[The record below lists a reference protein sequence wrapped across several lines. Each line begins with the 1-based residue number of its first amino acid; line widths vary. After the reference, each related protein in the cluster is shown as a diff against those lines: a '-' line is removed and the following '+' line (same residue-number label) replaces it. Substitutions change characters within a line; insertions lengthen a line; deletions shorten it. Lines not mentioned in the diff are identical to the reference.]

1 MSGTPWQP
9 RNTSINAEGDPSWY
23 WPPET
28 VISSRSNTLVKQVR
42 ALAQRKARDETATF
56 LTEGILPVWRAVEN
70 GARIVTLVVAP
81 DLLRSHRAREMV
93 AEQSERGLPVAAFS
107 ADLFRTLVERNHP
120 SGLAAVVAARPVRL
134 PDLDVQHHSIFS
146 IFYTPSNP
154 GNLGACLRTI
164 EATAGAGAI
173 VAGGGTDIYH
183 PTAVKASMGALFS
196 LPVVAQAEW
205 PVVRTWCAEHG
216 ITLVATTSHATQDLW
231 QAPLPRPLAVVF
243 GNEGA
248 GLPDEVIRDCQ
259 SATVIPMAHGG
270 SLNMA
275 VATAVVLFELRRR
288 LLADNSG
295 HT

>member
-1 MSGTPWQP
+1 MSGTPWWL
-9 RNTSINAEGDPSWY
+9 RNTSIKGESDPSWS

-28 VISSRSNTLVKQVR
+28 VIGSRSNTLVKQVR

-70 GARIVTLVVAP
+70 GARIVTLVIAP
-81 DLLRSHRAREMV
+81 DLLRSDRARDMV
-93 AEQSERGLPVAAFS
+93 AEQGERGLPVAALS
-107 ADLFRTLVERNHP
+107 ADLFRTLVERDHP
-120 SGLAAVVAARPVRL
+120 SGLAAQR
-134 PDLDVQHHSIFS
+134 HSVFS

-173 VAGGGTDIYH
+173 VTGGGTDIYH
-183 PTAVKASMGALFS
+183 PKAVKASMGTLFS

-205 PVVRTWCAEHG
+205 PVVRAWCAEHG

-243 GNEGA
+243 GNEGE

-259 SATVIPMAHGG
+259 AATVIPMAHGG

-288 LLADNSG
+288 LLADNPDRV
-295 HT
+295 